1 MAEAPDCGAAGF
13 ARDDGGAEFWNQ
25 PDGHRAELID
35 DILYDMTPPGTAHQR
50 LSRDLLMQLGSF
62 IRETGGPCEVFSAP
76 FAVRVTP
83 DDRNWF
89 EPDLTVVCDPSKIS
103 ERGCEAAPDLVVEIV
118 SPSTQRRDYITKT
131 ARYEEGGVR
140 EYWIVDPAAGHT
152 TVWRFDAESVA
163 PRVYAFG
170 DSVPVGIW
178 DGACE
183 VRVGERG

>member
-25 PDGHRAELID
+25 PDGYRAELID
-35 DILYDMTPPGTAHQR
+35 GILYDMTPPGTAHQR
-50 LSRDLLMQLGSF
+50 LLRDLLMQLGSF

-183 VRVGERG
+183 VRIGERG

>member
-1 MAEAPDCGAAGF
+1 MAGALDCGSAGF

-35 DILYDMTPPGTAHQR
+35 GILYDVTPPGTAHQR

-118 SPSTQRRDYITKT
+118 SPR
-131 ARYEEGGVR
+131 
-140 EYWIVDPAAGHT
+140 P
-152 TVWRFDAESVA
+152 SVA
-163 PRVYAFG
+163 ITSPRRPAMRRVAFASIG
-170 DSVPVGIW
+170 SWTPLPAIPRY
-178 DGACE
+178 GASTPKAWLRAYTPLAIRC
-183 VRVGERG
+183 RWASGTGRAR